1 MFCWKSI
8 ENFLLFWC
16 CRHFCYHPNHCDCC
30 YRCIANENIKNK
42 INVYKIIQHSVSNTC
57 ICNWFVHNVCFE
69 HRSRTSMPFNSIQF
83 ASNHHHTNYNKI
95 ESIDRFKW
103 LLWGSWNIDKPIVNS
118 TWLTLIVIM
127 HPLSVTMLHNI
138 WYELTSSVSACDMW
152 LRYNWIRK

>member
-8 ENFLLFWC
+8 ENFLLFWS
-16 CRHFCYHPNHCDCC
+16 CRHFCYHPNHCDCF

-42 INVYKIIQHSVSNTC
+42 INVYKLFNMLCRTRAFAIDLYTMSVSSTDHAHPC
-57 ICNWFVHNVCFE
+57 H
-69 HRSRTSMPFNSIQF
+69 FNSIQF

-103 LLWGSWNIDKPIVNS
+103 LLWGSWNIDKPIVTS